1 MKYKANEF
9 QVITGLKLEIE
20 LSKDDIAR
28 LIQGQSVYTDKWMG
42 EKVNFT
48 IKMGNE

>member
-20 LSKDDIAR
+20 LNREDIAH
-28 LIQGQSVYTDKWMG
+28 LINGMSVFSDKWMG
-42 EKVNFT
+42 EKVNFE
-48 IKMGNE
+48 IKMSNE